1 MFDFLTSW
9 AHLWHPSA
17 AHSGKM
23 PLTEKEPGEQVEY
36 PYPLKKLRLS
46 EALDIAYVDEGEG
59 DVLLFVHGMAGG
71 IPSWVKNLSV
81 LRKQFRCIA
90 LDLPGHGYSSR
101 GDFPYTIAF
110 YTGVVLA
117 FMQKLGLT
125 QVTLVGH
132 SMGGQVAIHAGLKD
146 PELIERLVLVAPS
159 GIEPYTAPEKQMLI
173 NLAAGVVGS
182 GNAFTYYRINYLL
195 GFCNDSE
202 AAGELI
208 RRLAF
213 FRNEAA
219 TFGKMLLRS
228 VEAMLLESVNHV
240 LDQLTQ
246 PCLVVVGKQDRVS
259 PYQYLRAED
268 FPDIVAREARKLRRG
283 KLLVVEPCGHFV
295 QYQRPKSFNHAVLE
309 FLQER
314 DGTGGNRQ

>member
-9 AHLWHPSA
+9 TNLWHPGA
-17 AHSGKM
+17 AHPGKM
-23 PLTEKEPGEQVEY
+23 PLTEKEPGERVEY

-46 EALDIAYVDEGEG
+46 EALEIAYVDEGKG

-71 IPSWVKNLSV
+71 IPSWGKNLSV
-81 LRKQFRCIA
+81 LRKGYRCIA

-101 GDFPYTIAF
+101 GDFPYTMAF

-125 QVTLVGH
+125 RVTLVGH
-132 SMGGQVAIHAGLKD
+132 SMGGQIAIHAGLKD
-146 PELIERLVLVAPS
+146 PELIQRLVLVAPS
-159 GIEPYTAPEKQMLI
+159 GIEPYTAAEKQTLI
-173 NLAAGVVGS
+173 NMAAGVVGS
-182 GNAFTYYRINYLL
+182 GNAFTYYRFNYLL

-213 FRNEAA
+213 FKNEAA
-219 TFGKMLLRS
+219 IFGKTLLRS
-228 VEAMLLESVNHV
+228 VEAMLLESVNHR

-283 KLLVVEPCGHFV
+283 NLLVVEPCGHFV
-295 QYQRPKSFNHAVLE
+295 QYQRPKAFNNAVLE
-309 FLQER
+309 FLQEK
-314 DGTGGNRQ
+314 DGTGR